1 MSTIA
6 ITSANTVAGHV
17 GVPLSFQFAANQ
29 PFSGWSLVDG
39 SVSMSPYPPFESVAG
54 LPPGLSFNPAT
65 GLLSGTPTTAGVWA
79 LTDCVFATFTVG
91 DPLTWSSG
99 QFAAFTITI
108 TLPPQTITPFTA
120 TADQCVG
127 GPDLTITPPTSSS
140 GLAVVVS
147 VLSGPATLSGTTLH
161 LTGIGTVVLA
171 ANQAGNGS
179 YAAAPQITTSFQVVV
194 PTIALS
200 DLSQIYTGSAL
211 PAAVTTNPAGL
222 AVTVT
227 YNGSPTVPTA
237 VGTYAVEATITDSRC
252 PGGFSVSGTLA
263 ITIGGSPFVI
273 SCQLLTFSQLTLAI
287 TSLPA
292 QLVTKYGDDYF
303 VAVRFTDPSG
313 ARIAPVNSRLV
324 LAASEY
330 PGGEIIL
337 QSDGWMPATD
347 TLGAPYYL
355 LHIPVTGAGLCAALK
370 DNAVTGIASLVTQ
383 LLWDEGNPFSGV
395 SGPRTLSLVSPFFSL
410 QVAQNLS

>member
-1 MSTIA
+1 MI
-6 ITSANTVAGHV
+6 
-17 GVPLSFQFAANQ
+17 P
-29 PFSGWSLVDG
+29 
-39 SVSMSPYPPFESVAG
+39 
-54 LPPGLSFNPAT
+54 
-65 GLLSGTPTTAGVWA
+65 
-79 LTDCVFATFTVG
+79 
-91 DPLTWSSG
+91 
-99 QFAAFTITI
+99 
-108 TLPPQTITPFTA
+108 
-120 TADQCVG
+120 
-127 GPDLTITPPTSSS
+127 
-140 GLAVVVS
+140 
-147 VLSGPATLSGTTLH
+147 
-161 LTGIGTVVLA
+161 
-171 ANQAGNGS
+171 
-179 YAAAPQITTSFQVVV
+179 
-194 PTIALS
+194 
-200 DLSQIYTGSAL
+200 
-211 PAAVTTNPAGL
+211 
-222 AVTVT
+222 
-227 YNGSPTVPTA
+227 
-237 VGTYAVEATITDSRC
+237 
-252 PGGFSVSGTLA
+252 
-263 ITIGGSPFVI
+263 
-273 SCQLLTFSQLTLAI
+273 CQLLTFSQLTLAI